1 MAAGPEL
8 CAAVT
13 NAGGIGCLGG
23 LGYSPKGLRQQL
35 QELKAGLKDPNGVFG
50 VDLALPQVGGN
61 ARKTNYDYTHG
72 QLDEL
77 IRVTIEEGAKLFISA
92 VGVAPKHVVDRLH
105 KAGIACMNMVRCPY
119 MLRERLINSIA
130 SQVGAPRHAQKA
142 LDLGYDLICGQ
153 GGEGGGHTGDI
164 PTTLLIPELVRVCQG
179 YNSPLTGKPVQVVA
193 GGGIYRGS
201 SLAAMLAYGATG
213 ELSDMKKKLKLS
225 NSTAVWVGTRFV
237 AAEEAGASKKHKEAL
252 VKAKHGGE

>member
-77 IRVTIEEGAKLFISA
+77 ITVTIEEGAKLFISA

-105 KAGIACMNMVRCPY
+105 KAGIACMNMVGC
-119 MLRERLINSIA
+119 
-130 SQVGAPRHAQKA
+130 
-142 LDLGYDLICGQ
+142 
-153 GGEGGGHTGDI
+153 
-164 PTTLLIPELVRVCQG
+164 
-179 YNSPLTGKPVQVVA
+179 
-193 GGGIYRGS
+193 
-201 SLAAMLAYGATG
+201 
-213 ELSDMKKKLKLS
+213 SDMVIER
-225 NSTAVWVGTRFV
+225 ST
-237 AAEEAGASKKHKEAL
+237 EP
-252 VKAKHGGE
+252 